1 MLCSSEI
8 TRKKQSPRSRIA
20 SLWGEVDC
28 LTKRRGLYVSAI
40 VTLEWS
46 VCLSWAL
53 FEFVL
58 VHVPLLNGVWIS
70 KCASWWLLAYS
81 AFRKDTV

>member
-1 MLCSSEI
+1 MLCSSQI
-8 TRKKQSPRSRIA
+8 TRKKRSPRCRIA
-20 SLWGEVDC
+20 SLWRELDC
-28 LTKRRGLYVSAI
+28 LTKWRGLYVSVI

-58 VHVPLLNGVWIS
+58 MHVPLLNGVWSS
-70 KCASWWLLAYS
+70 KCASWWLLANS
-81 AFRKDTV
+81 TFRKDTV